1 MALQTMAATRAI
13 FRGAIT
19 GSWRNSAARLSTAA
33 AKGGAAK
40 SAAAKD
46 AAAALEAVDEPP
58 PPPDVWAGPGSLETH
73 GVRCE
78 DVIVKP
84 NNESVSRFD
93 VATNAAAS
101 FSHERNAIM
110 PFDRAWV
117 MDAKMN
123 KSGIERRCAEFG
135 TRRSIKKNWQAAW
148 LLRAVTCVDLTTLA
162 GDDTPGKVER
172 MCAKAVT
179 PVRRDILRDLGVSDA
194 LAQEIRCGAVCVY
207 PSRVADAVRALEGTG
222 VPVASVATGFPAGQI
237 KHAHKLEEI
246 RQCVADG
253 ATEIDI
259 VINRQA
265 ALCGDWETVHGE
277 CAEFREACGDAHMK
291 AILAVGELATL
302 TNIHRASLTCM
313 MAGADFIKTST
324 GKEKTN
330 AALPNTLVMARA
342 VRDYL
347 QTTGYRVGLKVAGGV
362 TSAKA
367 VLAYQALMKEELGR
381 EWLREDL
388 FRIGA
393 STLVTDIERQLHHQ
407 VTGQY
412 AADYY
417 MALS

>member
-1 MALQTMAATRAI
+1 MAAMATFRAVS
-13 FRGAIT
+13 RAARSVT
-19 GSWRNSAARLSTAA
+19 WRNGAARLSMAA
-33 AKGGAAK
+33 AKGGAAN
-40 SAAAKD
+40 STATKD
-46 AAAALEAVDEPP
+46 AGAAVEAVDAPP
-58 PPPDVWAGPGSLETH
+58 LPVVWAGPGPLDTQ

-78 DVIVKP
+78 EVVVKV
-84 NNESVSRFD
+84 NNESVSRFEN
-93 VATNAAAS
+93 ATNKAES
-101 FSHERNAIM
+101 FSHERPPIM
-110 PFDRAWV
+110 PFDLAWV
-117 MDAKMN
+117 MDARMN
-123 KSGIERRCAEFG
+123 KSGIERRCAEYG

-162 GDDTPGKVER
+162 GDDTPGKVDR
-172 MCAKAVT
+172 LCAKAVN

-194 LAQEIRCGAVCVY
+194 LAQQIKCGAVCVY
-207 PSRVADAVRALEGTG
+207 PSRVADAVKALKGTG
-222 VPVASVATGFPAGQI
+222 IPVASVATGFPAGQI
-237 KHAHKLEEI
+237 KHEHKLEEI

-367 VLAYQALMKEELGR
+367 VLAYQALMKEELGH
-381 EWLREDL
+381 EWLHADL

-407 VTGQY
+407 STGQY
-412 AADYY
+412 AASYY
-417 MALS
+417 MPLS

>member
-1 MALQTMAATRAI
+1 MMALRTLRTVSRGIANLSGRSTFAT
-13 FRGAIT
+13 
-19 GSWRNSAARLSTAA
+19 A
-33 AKGGAAK
+33 AKGAAAK
-40 SAAAKD
+40 SAKADVAV
-46 AAAALEAVDEPP
+46 AAAEEPSA
-58 PPPDVWAGPGSLETH
+58 PDVWQGPGPLDAH
-73 GVRCE
+73 GVKCE
-78 DVIVKP
+78 DVIVKI
-84 NNESVSRFD
+84 NNESVSRFAN
-93 VATNAAAS
+93 ATNEAES
-101 FSHERNAIM
+101 FSNERNAIQ
-110 PFDRAWV
+110 PFDLAWV

-123 KSGIERRCAEFG
+123 KSGIDRRCAEFG

-148 LLRAVTCVDLTTLA
+148 LLRAVTNVDLTTLA
-162 GDDTPGKVER
+162 GDDTPGKVDR

-194 LAQEIRCGAVCVY
+194 MAQEIKCAAVCVY
-207 PSRVADAVRALEGTG
+207 PSRVRDAVTALEGTG
-222 VPVASVATGFPAGQI
+222 IPVASVATGFPAGQI
-237 KHAHKLEEI
+237 KHEHKLEEI
-246 RQCVADG
+246 RQAVADG

-302 TNIHRASLTCM
+302 TNIHRASLACM

-342 VRDYL
+342 IRDYL
-347 QTTGYRVGLKVAGGV
+347 QTTGFKVGLKVAGGV

-367 VLAYQALMKEELGR
+367 VLAYQALMKEELGS
-381 EWLREDL
+381 EWLHADL

-407 VTGQY
+407 STGQY